1 MHRDGKEK
9 DVKWKETEG
18 ERRARVAEG
27 DTIGL
32 QVDFG
37 RDTVTAF
44 KNGRRLGLLVN
55 GLSRVLGAGPL
66 KQDGW

>member
-1 MHRDGKEK
+1 MSSRHQYQWPGSEPYGK
-9 DVKWKETEG
+9 
-18 ERRARVAEG
+18 G